1 MCALPDPGAS
11 GRTGTYSGMTAN
23 PSTPSHIVGVGASAG
38 GLDALQ
44 RLLGHVPPQS
54 TLAFVVVQHLA
65 PSPPSRLAE
74 LLARHTALVVQD
86 AEHGQRVGAGQV
98 YVAPAGCEVGLQA
111 GRLQVRAL
119 GPGHAPARTVDHLF
133 ESLAADQGASAVGV
147 VLSGMGS
154 DGSQGLRALSA
165 RGALCLVQQPDT
177 ADFDSMPLAALLAV
191 PGARKAPPGLLV
203 ERILSELQA
212 GTAGA
217 PDPAAQAGAD
227 PGPEDPLAAVLALL
241 RARTGHDFSL
251 NKPSTLQRR
260 AARRQ
265 TLHGLPTLAAYVDVL
280 RHNPQEVDL
289 LFKELLIGVTGFF
302 RDPLAWDSLQRTVLP
317 ELVAQA
323 VATGEAL
330 RAWVPGCST
339 GEEAYTLA
347 MVVAEVAAQVPGGA
361 TCRLQLFATD
371 LNDDAIERARRGVYP
386 DALLQSVSA
395 ERQQRFFHHG
405 DGGWRVVPSLRDAV
419 VFAHHDLTV
428 DPPFTRLHLLSCRN
442 LLIYFGAALQQR
454 LMPVFHYALR
464 PGGVLMLG
472 GAETVGRQAG
482 LFDAVDEPS
491 RIYRRI
497 TGARVGHTMSFPVRS
512 PAPETT
518 ALAETAV
525 PLKRDFDDEGLSS
538 AMAQMLLA
546 EFAPAA
552 VLVNAQGDIL
562 FVNGRT
568 GRYLE
573 PAAGRANWNVHA
585 MARDG
590 LRGALSAALRQ
601 ATGSDG
607 PVLLQR
613 LAFDPDDPE
622 RAVDVTVTALQSP
635 AVLRG
640 QVLIVFRETTALPAA
655 ADTTPATA
663 EMHRARDEIAALRH
677 EMRHSNEQVQAAN
690 EELQAANEELQSAN
704 EELMSSKEEVQ
715 SMNEELQTI
724 NAELQGK
731 VDALTATQNDLKNL
745 LDSTDIA
752 TLFLDAQLNVRRYT
766 EQARRIVSLR
776 ESDIGRPLSELTMQ
790 LPYPELAHDV
800 LETLRSLTPC
810 ERQLQGSDGRWISVR
825 VMPYRTLDNRIDGAV
840 LTFVDITTARA
851 AGAMD
856 GAPDSPGAAP

>member
-1 MCALPDPGAS
+1 
-11 GRTGTYSGMTAN
+11 
-23 PSTPSHIVGVGASAG
+23 VGASAG

-44 RLLGHVPPQS
+44 RLLGPAPAQ
-54 TLAFVVVQHLA
+54 TRLAFVVVQHLA

-74 LLARHTALVVQD
+74 LLARHTPLGVQD
-86 AEHGQRVGAGQV
+86 AEHGQLVGAGQV
-98 YVAPAGCEVGLQA
+98 YVAPAGCEVALHA
-111 GRLQVRAL
+111 GRLQVSVLA
-119 GPGHAPARTVDHLF
+119 PGHAPARTVDHLF
-133 ESLAADQGASAVGV
+133 ETLAADQGASAVGV

-165 RGALCLVQQPDT
+165 QGALCLVQQPDT

-191 PGARKAPPGLLV
+191 PGAHAAPPEQLV
-203 ERILSELQA
+203 GHILSELQA
-212 GTAGA
+212 GPGRQRPGPDTA
-217 PDPAAQAGAD
+217 PDAAVPPPVDPAL
-227 PGPEDPLAAVLALL
+227 EDPLAAVLALL
-241 RARTGHDFSL
+241 RARTGHDFSAY
-251 NKPSTLQRR
+251 KPATLQRR
-260 AARRQ
+260 TARRLA
-265 TLHGLPTLAAYVDVL
+265 LHGLPTLADYVDVL
-280 RHNPQEVDL
+280 RHNVQELDL

-302 RDPLAWDSLQRTVLP
+302 RDEAAWISLQQAVLP
-317 ELVAQA
+317 GLVAQA
-323 VATGEAL
+323 VAEGQPL

-347 MVVAEVAAQVPGGA
+347 MVVAEVAAQVPGGDA
-361 TCRLQLFATD
+361 CRLQLFATD

-386 DALLQSVSA
+386 EALLQSVSA
-395 ERQQRFFHHG
+395 ARQQRFFNRG
-405 DGGWRVVPSLRDAV
+405 DSGWRVVPSLRDAM
-419 VFAHHDLTV
+419 VFARHDLSA

-482 LFDAVDEPS
+482 LFDALDERS
-491 RIYRRI
+491 RIYRRA
-497 TGARVGHTMSFPVRS
+497 TGVRVGHAMSFPVRS
-512 PAPETT
+512 PVTDA
-518 ALAETAV
+518 TAV
-525 PLKRDFDDEGLSS
+525 AEPHVPAKTDLDDEGLSS

-590 LRGALSAALRQ
+590 LRTALSAALRQ
-601 ATGSDG
+601 ATDSDG
-607 PVLLQR
+607 PVLLQG
-613 LAFDPDDPE
+613 LAFDADDPQ
-622 RAVDVTVTALQSP
+622 RAVDVTVTALLSP
-635 AVLRG
+635 AALRG
-640 QVLIVFRETTALPAA
+640 QVLIVFRETAALQATD
-655 ADTTPATA
+655 DTTPATA
-663 EMHRARDEIAALRH
+663 ELHRARDEIAALRH

-752 TLFLDAQLNVRRYT
+752 TLFLDAHLNVRRFT

-776 ESDIGRPLSELTMQ
+776 ESDLGRPLAELTMR

-800 LETLRSLTPC
+800 LETLRTLTPC

-825 VMPYRTLDNRIDGAV
+825 VMTYRTLDNRIDGAV
-840 LTFVDITTARA
+840 LTFVDITAARA

-856 GAPDSPGAAP
+856 VHPPAPEPGP